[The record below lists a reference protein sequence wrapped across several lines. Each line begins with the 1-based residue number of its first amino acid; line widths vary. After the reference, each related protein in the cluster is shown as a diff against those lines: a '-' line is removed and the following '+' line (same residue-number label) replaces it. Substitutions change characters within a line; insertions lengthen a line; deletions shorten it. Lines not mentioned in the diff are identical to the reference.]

1 MLSATP
7 LYGTVHSW
15 MNNER
20 VRMCGIN
27 EERKVPVADG
37 EPQKSRLEL
46 REENHLAPN
55 MVDAS
60 AARRNTLAALSM
72 DRSSLMGVHGGMI
85 YPGIRALSTG
95 TDKTREG
102 MPLGYISDR
111 VPELRY
117 KPMAAV
123 TPESPLENGKHS
135 NGYGVLYK
143 TSPPGLQKPV
153 MVPGGGEAL
162 GLDRRSVVEKHT
174 ELGLNGSSYFR
185 LPWVSPYLEA
195 GVYPF
200 LDPANKYALSMYKAS
215 FLSQHSPYLPQ
226 HLAYSPLCGGGAGAG
241 SERFLYL
248 PPYAP
253 THMPSSL
260 ASPMR
265 IPTAATAT
273 TAPTLSPLIHCQ
285 EKSLSGIS
293 SRMHH
298 EPSAFGPHHQQSQ
311 QLHHHQQQH
320 QAQQLQ
326 SHSDRQ
332 HNIKQ
337 SRTPLGKGTSGGS
350 LAVDSPLLLLKSP
363 HTTSRLHPPTTQ
375 PLTPR
380 ENPPDFQ
387 KPLPRV
393 PATPCPSVSLPFSWP
408 PGMAPENPSPAR
420 PTTHKP
426 KTRDAATAESRNSE
440 RQDRKT
446 SRSPST
452 AEKQKQ
458 QKHQQKQQQTPT
470 KGPADKPLDLSAK
483 VVDFGGAPDG
493 YTPKEGGIARV
504 GHSPT
509 GHYGLLLQDTLS
521 SSAVS
526 ASSTAPE
533 RPEMI
538 STLRSSWVVPGPG
551 PPASSQSKSPAVL
564 KNKTLERVLPQQRSS
579 SCPRIGESNSCPST
593 NPVPGLVPSVGRPAS
608 ASPSPNANGEW
619 PKANADHAEKI
630 APGNHAGNQ
639 PSSVKHNKAYKRGE
653 SQDLGYKQQKQ
664 QKHLENGHTPSHLFL
679 PQNEAFLP
687 PALAYANR
695 YLPYPVPEGLP
706 LAHLPLP
713 GKGSVYP
720 PTMMMGSGSLYP
732 ARLPP
737 KHSLPYGLPTSRGEF
752 LTYQDSQEMIHPLMS
767 SPCVSL
773 EAKASERPE
782 RRSRLPDRPGKIEES
797 APKSRPTT
805 ERVDPTSRPGKETPI
820 DPASQSTKEHR
831 KPVMDKARIVCID
844 FTQDDADL
852 GTKLAKQNSPNSKK
866 GDATKLGGFE
876 GKGQQLK
883 ELLSSVDA
891 AVKLAEPER
900 HPKICSPA
908 KQEEQGCA
916 TPSVCREPHLSP
928 HQSQGQDSQVQPS
941 PLPDFSEQ
949 QTFCCARTS
958 GTRRVEDIASIAERL
973 GFHQHLFQHH
983 HHRFDKESLDG
994 DTHDDDDEDHN
1005 SAGSRKSNLA
1015 KRIAN
1020 SAGYVGDRFKC
1031 VTTELYADT
1040 SKLSREQ
1047 RALQMERLSQED
1059 SNLSQPAANCE
1070 RAMMRFSELELKEK
1084 EGSAT
1089 VRDPADRQHSETPW
1103 ESGERTAN
1111 ISKAGQ
1117 GKEDCGEGGLAVP
1130 EIHRGVGFLSC
1141 APENERLVEGGS
1153 LQLEEKQQSQPREDV
1168 GLSARPALPR
1178 KRKHSK
1184 ERPQDEGS
1192 YCDSASEEPG
1202 DDGKRKRI
1210 LRDEWP
1216 EKDFP
1221 NPSAEHV
1228 LEESYCNE
1236 VKNLKVC
1243 IELTGLHPCKQRHL
1257 QHLRELWEQQLS
1269 PERPTPPLEPSPT
1282 PASPVAHSRKTDS
1295 AEPCQ
1300 PEATANERKIKV
1312 SLPEEKPSRK
1322 RSEGKGNRS
1331 QSEERLCRSD
1341 TEKGLP
1347 ILPASPLCKG
1357 TCPES
1362 DSITEAVLR
1371 KKTPQS
1377 GSRLSDK
1384 RQRLKEHRKTS
1395 GLCKSPTSGKEC
1407 DTPRLQSGLDFEK
1420 PKGKRQCKT
1429 KHISLRGRRRTSVTG
1444 DENTNA
1450 EHGEEKVSIER
1461 SSRKRTASNSDYDSS
1476 VAKPCAPK
1484 ASPGLPQTP
1493 SLLQSPS
1500 THPSPLPVGNPP
1512 QETPTSRPMP
1522 PEARRLIVNKNAGET
1537 LLQRAARLGYEEVVL
1552 YCLENKVCDVNHRDN
1567 AGYCALHEGCAR
1579 GWLSIVQH
1587 LLEYGGDVNCSAQD
1601 GTRPLHDAVENDHL
1615 DIVRLLLSYGA
1626 DPTLATYS
1634 GRSILKMTHSDL
1646 MEKFLSEYFADLQSR
1661 RDDDPGMYWDF
1672 YGSCVCEPNDET
1684 AAFDILANPP
1694 GPGDTDEEEE
1704 DFKEVFA
1711 FEFSDRP
1718 LLPCYNIQVSLSQGP
1733 RNWLLLSDVLKR
1745 LKMTSRG
1752 FRCSFSHIEVVTI
1765 AEAEFYKQ
1773 ASLSQ
1778 LLTCPED
1785 LEAFVPDSK
1794 ELLDLVEFTGE
1805 LVRLLGS
1812 TLECLD
1818 DKQRGAP
1825 ASLDRS

>member
-37 EPQKSRLEL
+37 ESQKSRLEL

-85 YPGIRALSTG
+85 YPGIRALSAG
-95 TDKTREG
+95 TDKSREG

-123 TPESPLENGKHS
+123 SPESPLENGKHS
-135 NGYGVLYK
+135 NGYGGLYK

-273 TAPTLSPLIHCQ
+273 TAPTLSSLIHCQ

-332 HNIKQ
+332 HSSKQ
-337 SRTPLGKGTSGGS
+337 SRTPLGKGTSSGS
-350 LAVDSPLLLLKSP
+350 LAVDSSLLLLQSP

-375 PLTPR
+375 PLSLR

-393 PATPCPSVSLPFSWP
+393 PAIPCPSVSHPFSWP

-420 PTTHKP
+420 PATHKP
-426 KTRDAATAESRNSE
+426 KSRDAATAESRNSE
-440 RQDRKT
+440 RQERKT

-483 VVDFGGAPDG
+483 VVEFGGAPDG
-493 YTPKEGGIARV
+493 YSPKEDGVARV
-504 GHSPT
+504 GHSPS
-509 GHYGLLLQDTLS
+509 GRYGLLLQDTMSPS

-551 PPASSQSKSPAVL
+551 PPTSSQSKSPAVL

-579 SCPRIGESNSCPST
+579 SCPRIGESNSCPTT
-593 NPVPGLVPSVGRPAS
+593 NPVPGLVPSLGRPAS
-608 ASPSPNANGEW
+608 ASPSPNGNGEW
-619 PKANADHAEKI
+619 PKANADHSEKI

-639 PSSVKHNKAYKRGE
+639 PSSVKHNKAYKRSE

-664 QKHLENGHTPSHLFL
+664 QQHLENGHTPNHLFL

-713 GKGSVYP
+713 GKGPVYP

-732 ARLPP
+732 AHLPP
-737 KHSLPYGLPTSRGEF
+737 KHSLPYGLPTCRGEF

-767 SPCVSL
+767 SPRVSL

-782 RRSRLPDRPGKIEES
+782 RRSKLQDRPGQIEGS
-797 APKSRPTT
+797 TPKSRPTT
-805 ERVDPTSRPGKETPI
+805 ERSDPTSRPGKETSI
-820 DPASQSTKEHR
+820 DQASQSTKEYR
-831 KPVMDKARIVCID
+831 KPVTDKARIVCID
-844 FTQDDADL
+844 LIQDDADP
-852 GTKLAKQNSPNSKK
+852 GTKLAKQSSPNSKK

-891 AVKLAEPER
+891 ALKPAEPER
-900 HPKICSPA
+900 HPRICSPS

-916 TPSVCREPHLSP
+916 TPSFCRELHLSP
-928 HQSQGQDSQVQPS
+928 HQSQGQDSPVRPR
-941 PLPDFSEQ
+941 PLLDFSDQ

-958 GTRRVEDIASIAERL
+958 GTRGLEDIASITERL
-973 GFHQHLFQHH
+973 GFHQHPFQHH
-983 HHRFDKESLDG
+983 HHHGFDKESLDG
-994 DTHDDDDEDHN
+994 DTHDDDDDDHN

-1047 RALQMERLSQED
+1047 RALQVVESAGSVGRISTTLALSPCCLAVWKLSSSSSLLRSYGLILLEATI
-1059 SNLSQPAANCE
+1059 NLQASCGDELFPVLPTLPASPPCKGACPE
-1070 RAMMRFSELELKEK
+1070 SGSTTEAVLRKKTPQLSDKRQRLKEHRK
-1084 EGSAT
+1084 TSGLCKSTAT
-1089 VRDPADRQHSETPW
+1089 
-1103 ESGERTAN
+1103 
-1111 ISKAGQ
+1111 
-1117 GKEDCGEGGLAVP
+1117 GKECDAPRLQSDFEKPKGKRQCKTKHISLRGRRRTSVTGDESTDAEHGE
-1130 EIHRGVGFLSC
+1130 EK
-1141 APENERLVEGGS
+1141 LVEGGG
-1153 LQLEEKQQSQPREDV
+1153 LQPEEKQQSQPREDV
-1168 GLSARPALPR
+1168 GLRARPALPR

-1192 YCDSASEEPG
+1192 CCDSASEELG
-1202 DDGKRKRI
+1202 EDGKRQRI
-1210 LRDEWP
+1210 LRDDWP
-1216 EKDFP
+1216 EKGFP

-1228 LEESYCNE
+1228 LEEYYCNE

-1269 PERPTPPLEPSPT
+1269 PERPTPPLALSPT
-1282 PASPVAHSRKTDS
+1282 PASPVAHSRKTDA

-1300 PEATANERKIKV
+1300 PEATANERKVKV

-1322 RSEGKGNRS
+1322 RSEGKSNRS
-1331 QSEERLCRSD
+1331 WSEERLCRSD
-1341 TEKGLP
+1341 TEKVLP
-1347 ILPASPLCKG
+1347 TLPASPPCKG
-1357 TCPES
+1357 ACPES
-1362 DSITEAVLR
+1362 GSTTEAVLR
-1371 KKTPQS
+1371 KKTPQ
-1377 GSRLSDK
+1377 LSDK

-1395 GLCKSPTSGKEC
+1395 GLCKSTAAGKEC
-1407 DTPRLQSGLDFEK
+1407 DAPRLQSDFEK

-1444 DENTNA
+1444 DESTDA
-1450 EHGEEKVSIER
+1450 EHGEEKVSVER

-1476 VAKPCAPK
+1476 AAKPCAPK
-1484 ASPGLPQTP
+1484 ACPSLPQTP

-1512 QETPTSRPMP
+1512 QETLTSRPMP

-1567 AGYCALHEGCAR
+1567 AGYCAVHEACAR
-1579 GWLSIVQH
+1579 GWLAIVQH
-1587 LLEYGGDVNCSAQD
+1587 LLEYGADVNCSAQD

-1646 MEKFLSEYFADLQSR
+1646 MEKFLS
-1661 RDDDPGMYWDF
+1661 
-1672 YGSCVCEPNDET
+1672 
-1684 AAFDILANPP
+1684 
-1694 GPGDTDEEEE
+1694 
-1704 DFKEVFA
+1704 
-1711 FEFSDRP
+1711 
-1718 LLPCYNIQVSLSQGP
+1718 VSQ
-1733 RNWLLLSDVLKR
+1733 
-1745 LKMTSRG
+1745 
-1752 FRCSFSHIEVVTI
+1752 
-1765 AEAEFYKQ
+1765 
-1773 ASLSQ
+1773 
-1778 LLTCPED
+1778 
-1785 LEAFVPDSK
+1785 
-1794 ELLDLVEFTGE
+1794 
-1805 LVRLLGS
+1805 
-1812 TLECLD
+1812 
-1818 DKQRGAP
+1818 
-1825 ASLDRS
+1825 

>member
-1 MLSATP
+1 
-7 LYGTVHSW
+7 
-15 MNNER
+15 
-20 VRMCGIN
+20 
-27 EERKVPVADG
+27 
-37 EPQKSRLEL
+37 Q
-46 REENHLAPN
+46 
-55 MVDAS
+55 VDAS

-593 NPVPGLVPSVGRPAS
+593 NPVPGLVPSLGRPAS

-1089 VRDPADRQHSETPW
+1089 VRDPADRQHNETPW

-1210 LRDEWP
+1210 LRGKRQTSALVLAVFVTAVYVASTELLISLLRSSLSHVSIRVLCTMHLCLMQFSHFTFTCQRFKRLERLK
-1216 EKDFP
+1216 EKQTKCSP
-1221 NPSAEHV
+1221 KQG
-1228 LEESYCNE
+1228 L
-1236 VKNLKVC
+1236 C
-1243 IELTGLHPCKQRHL
+1243 IRS
-1257 QHLRELWEQQLS
+1257 QHLSL
-1269 PERPTPPLEPSPT
+1269 
-1282 PASPVAHSRKTDS
+1282 KTS
-1295 AEPCQ
+1295 FVCC
-1300 PEATANERKIKV
+1300 V
-1312 SLPEEKPSRK
+1312 
-1322 RSEGKGNRS
+1322 
-1331 QSEERLCRSD
+1331 
-1341 TEKGLP
+1341 KGLP

-1407 DTPRLQSGLDFEK
+1407 DTPRLQSDLDFEK

>member
-37 EPQKSRLEL
+37 ESQKSRLEL

-95 TDKTREG
+95 TDKSREG

-111 VPELRY
+111 MPELRY

-123 TPESPLENGKHS
+123 SPESSLENGKHS
-135 NGYGVLYK
+135 NGYGGLYK
-143 TSPPGLQKPV
+143 TCPPGLQKPV

-298 EPSAFGPHHQQSQ
+298 EPSAFGPHHQQSHQQSQ

-332 HNIKQ
+332 HSSKQ

-350 LAVDSPLLLLKSP
+350 LAADSPLLLLQSP

-375 PLTPR
+375 PLTLR
-380 ENPPDFQ
+380 ENPLDFQ

-426 KTRDAATAESRNSE
+426 KSQDAATAESRNSE
-440 RQDRKT
+440 RQERKT

-458 QKHQQKQQQTPT
+458 HKHQQKQQQTPT

-493 YTPKEGGIARV
+493 YSPKEDGIARV

-509 GHYGLLLQDTLS
+509 GRYGLLLQDTLS
-521 SSAVS
+521 PSSSAVG

-551 PPASSQSKSPAVL
+551 PPTSSQSKSPAVL

-579 SCPRIGESNSCPST
+579 SCPRIGESNSCPAT
-593 NPVPGLVPSVGRPAS
+593 NPVPGLVPSLGRPAS
-608 ASPSPNANGEW
+608 ASPSPNGER
-619 PKANADHAEKI
+619 PKANADHSEKI

-664 QKHLENGHTPSHLFL
+664 HLHLENGHTPSHLFL

-695 YLPYPVPEGLP
+695 YLPYPVPEGLS

-713 GKGSVYP
+713 GKGPVYP

-737 KHSLPYGLPTSRGEF
+737 KHSLPYGLPASRGEF

-767 SPCVSL
+767 SPRVSL
-773 EAKASERPE
+773 EAKANERAE
-782 RRSRLPDRPGKIEES
+782 RRSRLQDRPGQIEEA

-805 ERVDPTSRPGKETPI
+805 ERIDPTSRPGKETPI
-820 DPASQSTKEHR
+820 DQASQSTKEHR

-844 FTQDDADL
+844 LIQDDADP
-852 GTKLAKQNSPNSKK
+852 GTKLAKQSSPNSKK

-876 GKGQQLK
+876 VKGQQLK
-883 ELLSSVDA
+883 ELLSSVDT
-891 AVKLAEPER
+891 AVKPAEPER
-900 HPKICSPA
+900 HPRICSPS

-916 TPSVCREPHLSP
+916 TPSFCLEQHLSP
-928 HQSQGQDSQVQPS
+928 HQSQGQDSPVRPS
-941 PLPDFSEQ
+941 PLPDFAEQ

-958 GTRRVEDIASIAERL
+958 GTR
-973 GFHQHLFQHH
+973 GHLFQHH
-983 HHRFDKESLDG
+983 HHGFDKESLDG
-994 DTHDDDDEDHN
+994 DTHDDDDDDHN

-1047 RALQMERLSQED
+1047 RALQ
-1059 SNLSQPAANCE
+1059 

-1084 EGSAT
+1084 EGSAA
-1089 VRDPADRQHSETPW
+1089 VRDPADRTHSETPW
-1103 ESGERTAN
+1103 EVQRESRERTAN
-1111 ISKAGQ
+1111 IGKTGQ
-1117 GKEDCGEGGLAVP
+1117 ETEACGEG
-1130 EIHRGVGFLSC
+1130 
-1141 APENERLVEGGS
+1141 
-1153 LQLEEKQQSQPREDV
+1153 
-1168 GLSARPALPR
+1168 LPT
-1178 KRKHSK
+1178 
-1184 ERPQDEGS
+1184 
-1192 YCDSASEEPG
+1192 
-1202 DDGKRKRI
+1202 
-1210 LRDEWP
+1210 
-1216 EKDFP
+1216 FP
-1221 NPSAEHV
+1221 
-1228 LEESYCNE
+1228 
-1236 VKNLKVC
+1236 
-1243 IELTGLHPCKQRHL
+1243 T
-1257 QHLRELWEQQLS
+1257 
-1269 PERPTPPLEPSPT
+1269 
-1282 PASPVAHSRKTDS
+1282 
-1295 AEPCQ
+1295 
-1300 PEATANERKIKV
+1300 
-1312 SLPEEKPSRK
+1312 
-1322 RSEGKGNRS
+1322 
-1331 QSEERLCRSD
+1331 
-1341 TEKGLP
+1341 
-1347 ILPASPLCKG
+1347 SPLCKE

-1362 DSITEAVLR
+1362 GSTTEAVLR

-1395 GLCKSPTSGKEC
+1395 GLCKSPAAGKEC
-1407 DTPRLQSGLDFEK
+1407 DTPRLQSDVDFEK

-1444 DENTNA
+1444 DESTNA
-1450 EHGEEKVSIER
+1450 EHREEKVSVKR
-1461 SSRKRTASNSDYDSS
+1461 SSRKRTASVSDYDSS
-1476 VAKPCAPK
+1476 TAKPSTPK
-1484 ASPGLPQTP
+1484 ACPSLSQTP

-1500 THPSPLPVGNPP
+1500 THPSPLPVGNAP
-1512 QETPTSRPMP
+1512 QETPISRPMP

-1567 AGYCALHEGCAR
+1567 AGYCALHEACAR
-1579 GWLSIVQH
+1579 GWLSIVQY
-1587 LLEYGGDVNCSAQD
+1587 LLEYGADVNCSAQD
-1601 GTRPLHDAVENDHL
+1601 GTRPLHDAVENDNL

-1661 RDDDPGMYWDF
+1661 RDDDPGLYWDF
-1672 YGSCVCEPNDET
+1672 YGSCVCGESGLVVL
-1684 AAFDILANPP
+1684 I
-1694 GPGDTDEEEE
+1694 
-1704 DFKEVFA
+1704 
-1711 FEFSDRP
+1711 
-1718 LLPCYNIQVSLSQGP
+1718 P

-1752 FRCSFSHIEVVTI
+1752 FRCSFSHIDVVTI

-1785 LEAFVPDSK
+1785 LEAFVSDSK
-1794 ELLDLVEFTGE
+1794 ELLDLVEFTDE

-1818 DKQRGAP
+1818 EKRGGATI
-1825 ASLDRS
+1825 SLDRS